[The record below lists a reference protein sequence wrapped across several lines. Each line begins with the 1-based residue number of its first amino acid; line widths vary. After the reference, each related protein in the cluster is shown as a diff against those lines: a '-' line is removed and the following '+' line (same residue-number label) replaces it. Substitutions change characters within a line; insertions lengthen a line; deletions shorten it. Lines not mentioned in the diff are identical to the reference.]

1 MLLSHEKKFIYFKTK
16 KTASTSIEIYFEPYC
31 TGQPDHIPAQSTKQ
45 IISSSG
51 IIGSRRDGKT
61 SDDMFFNHMPA
72 IFLLERIGLRT
83 FNRYFKF
90 CNMRNP
96 FDKMVSRFWW
106 VISKRG
112 VTRASTESSFDQVRS
127 SFNQYIIRSPAKLLA
142 NDRPTYFIG
151 PEAVADFYIRYEHL
165 NDDLSAA
172 CDRLGIPYDVERL
185 GTYNRQSRTLNEPF
199 SSYYDHEAADKVARI
214 FAWEIAQ
221 FGYRLSK

>member
-16 KTASTSIEIYFEPYC
+16 KTASTSVEIYFEPYC
-31 TGQPDHIPAQSTKQ
+31 TGQTDHTPVQSTKQ
-45 IISSSG
+45 VISSSG

-72 IFLLERIGLRT
+72 IIVLERIGLST

-112 VTRASTESSFDQVRS
+112 ISRESTELSFDQVRHL
-127 SFNQYIIRSPAKLLA
+127 FKQYIIQSPAKLLA

-151 PEAVADFYIRYEHL
+151 NYHL
-165 NDDLSAA
+165 HKAN
-172 CDRLGIPYDVERL
+172 
-185 GTYNRQSRTLNEPF
+185 TLC
-199 SSYYDHEAADKVARI
+199 
-214 FAWEIAQ
+214 
-221 FGYRLSK
+221 